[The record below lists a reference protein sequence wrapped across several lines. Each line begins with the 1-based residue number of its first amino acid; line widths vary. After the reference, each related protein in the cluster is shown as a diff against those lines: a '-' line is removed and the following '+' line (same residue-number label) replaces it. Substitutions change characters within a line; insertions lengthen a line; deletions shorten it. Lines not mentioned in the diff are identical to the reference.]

1 MNYRSYFHL
10 GKICMNFVL
19 FVLTYIIGHI
29 SEERLVAPHT
39 HTLYSHPTNSNEKN
53 SQDKLLRHTWDLQQS
68 TKLRVV
74 LSLEKEQLRKWSLI
88 HGCGTANA
96 GY

>member
-1 MNYRSYFHL
+1 MHE
-10 GKICMNFVL
+10 FVL

-29 SEERLVAPHT
+29 NEERLVAPHM

-53 SQDKLLRHTWDLQQS
+53 SQVISLHRTWDLQQS
-68 TKLRVV
+68 TKSCV
-74 LSLEKEQLRKWSLI
+74 LSLEKEQLGKWSLI